1 MSRLGL
7 IALAAAMLAA
17 CASPQPVALEAGPAE
32 RNVIA
37 VATLAT
43 NDCEAQ
49 TASTYTAAIMSV
61 KVAADRVR
69 KGTLPVAQAEKIKAL
84 GTDAKAW
91 LDGACPSG
99 RLDADALASA
109 QADVKAMQDILWSAP

>member
-1 MSRLGL
+1 MIRATIL
-7 IALAAAMLAA
+7 LAATLLLAA
-17 CASPQPVALEAGPAE
+17 CASPTPVALEGQPAE

-43 NDCEAQ
+43 NDCEAT

-69 KGTLPVAQAEKIKAL
+69 RGALSPDAGERIHAL
-84 GTDAKAW
+84 GSDAKA
-91 LDGACPSG
+91 
-99 RLDADALASA
+99 RLDAACPAGKLDAAALADA
-109 QADVKAMQDILWSAP
+109 RADVETMQGILWSTP